1 MRAALPRE
9 GAPLLAVGVLAALL
23 PLAGNDYWLG
33 VGFALFGWIAL
44 VQSWTLVS
52 GLAGYISLGHAVFAG
67 IGGYVLVLTWGALPV
82 WAGVA
87 AGMLAAG
94 LFALLVG
101 LPVLRVRGPYFVIL
115 TFGLAEF
122 AKYVTI
128 NIENALGRFGR
139 LVLGAPPLET
149 LYWAMAALAAA
160 GTLAVIVVCRLRL
173 GAGLAA
179 IREDELAAETI
190 GVPTV
195 RFKLAGFA
203 LSALLPGAV
212 GALFVL
218 RTGYFEPAQAF
229 DPVISFTIVTMAII
243 GGADDAR
250 GPVFGALFLVVLSE
264 LLWSNFPQVYMIILG
279 ALLIGFVLFAPRGV
293 AGLFDRFGR
302 PPPGAPAP
310 RRPSPC

>member
-1 MRAALPRE
+1 MRFATPRE
-9 GAPLLAVGVLAALL
+9 TVPLLLVAAIAAIL
-23 PLAGNDYWLG
+23 PLLGSDYYLG

-44 VQSWTLVS
+44 AQSWTIVS
-52 GLAGYISLGHAVFAG
+52 GLAGYISLGHVVFAG
-67 IGGYVLVLTWGALPV
+67 IGGYVLVLTWGAVPV
-82 WAGVA
+82 WAGAVLGA
-87 AGMLAAG
+87 LAAG

-122 AKYVTI
+122 AKYVVI

-139 LVLGAPPLET
+139 LIMGGPPVET
-149 LYWAMAALAAA
+149 LYWAMAAAALA
-160 GTLAVIVVCRLRL
+160 GTLAVIVTRRVRL

-179 IREDELAAETI
+179 VREDELAAETI

-195 RFKLAGFA
+195 RFKLLAFA
-203 LSALLPGAV
+203 LSAVLPGFV

-243 GGADDAR
+243 GGSEDAR

-264 LLWSNFPQVYMIILG
+264 LLWSNFPQGYMIILG
-279 ALLIGFVLFAPRGV
+279 ALLIGFVLFAPNGV
-293 AGLFDRFGR
+293 AGLLDR
-302 PPPGAPAP
+302 
-310 RRPSPC
+310 RRPSGGARAAA